1 MHPTEEVNLQQDPS
15 IVGVSHQCSQGKG
28 VAEQLAMSEVPAA
41 ALEEGRRHQK
51 PELYAKAREITAARI
66 KKRRFEKQAAAKLDA

>member
-1 MHPTEEVNLQQDPS
+1 MQKHKNKHAARRKLL
-15 IVGVSHQCSQGKG
+15 
-28 VAEQLAMSEVPAA
+28 AEQLAMSEVPAA